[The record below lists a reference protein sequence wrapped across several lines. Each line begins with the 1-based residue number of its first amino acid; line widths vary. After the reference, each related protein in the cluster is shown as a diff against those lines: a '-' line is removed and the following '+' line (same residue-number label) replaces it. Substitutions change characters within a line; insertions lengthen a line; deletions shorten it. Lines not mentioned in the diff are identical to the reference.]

1 MQNGRTVL
9 RAFGDKLASAV
20 FIGIMRT
27 VNLGNDNLTGAATL
41 AIKIV
46 PGQKPEII
54 VLPMPEEIAD
64 IVDRATV
71 NAAKIRQHLLSF
83 AVAVV
88 LVIDEAQHQEGQ
100 RHDDR

>member
-41 AIKIV
+41 AIKILPDQELQIV
-46 PGQKPEII
+46 VLMILQK
-54 VLPMPEEIAD
+54 MAG
-64 IVDRATV
+64 IVDRAAVYRPHVRQYLLLFTV
-71 NAAKIRQHLLSF
+71 AMMF
-83 AVAVV
+83 
-88 LVIDEAQHQEGQ
+88 VIDKAQRQK
-100 RHDDR
+100 R

>member
-1 MQNGRTVL
+1 MMAANRNTPRCQSTRTGRPAWLTKYLTFFPCPDVLALTIMQNGRTVL

-46 PGQKPEII
+46 
-54 VLPMPEEIAD
+54 L
-64 IVDRATV
+64 
-71 NAAKIRQHLLSF
+71 AKSRK
-83 AVAVV
+83 
-88 LVIDEAQHQEGQ
+88 
-100 RHDDR
+100 